1 MKNIEY
7 EAQCPR
13 TSTKVIAAFI
23 RIVRNDNSVDYQWLM
38 EGDIERLKHY
48 SEKANAKWNDQTKRR
63 ELGKANALYSSNSGG
78 IDPGFLENKMIKHA
92 FDAYPKVRTGKY
104 TMMATEQEDEEV
116 IDYGIVD
123 EEKINEPTKTVYDT
137 KVPFGE
143 EKQLDAPEPVQVTV
157 SEDDANGGF

>member
-1 MKNIEY
+1 MKKITY
-7 EAQCPR
+7 SAAIPR
-13 TSTKVIAAFI
+13 KSSNVIGAFI
-23 RIVRNDNSVDYQWLM
+23 RIVRCDGSEDYQWLL
-38 EGDIERLKHY
+38 EGDIQRL
-48 SEKANAKWNDQTKRR
+48 AKFSAKNNSYYKDGQRV
-63 ELGKANALYSSNSGG
+63 EGKANELYYSNGGG

-123 EEKINEPTKTVYDT
+123 EEKVNEPAQTVDDPKT
-137 KVPFGE
+137 PFGE